1 MSKQEAMTLAYSIG
15 QTYGVD
21 AARAV
26 ELHPR
31 EWIVQLFGRTGVWVH
46 ASRCVIYVC
55 WSLQDWER
63 IPSNIKECIKGDLQ
77 A

>member
-1 MSKQEAMTLAYSIG
+1 MTKQEAMTLAYSIG
-15 QTYGVD
+15 QAYGVD

-31 EWIVQLFGRTGVWVH
+31 EWIVQLFGRSGAWVH
-46 ASRCVIYVC
+46 ANRYVIYVC
-55 WSLQDWER
+55 WSLHDWER
-63 IPSNIKECIKGDLQ
+63 IPSNIKDEIKGELQ